1 MTDIL
6 NGIRVVEL
14 AAWTFVP
21 AAGAVLAD
29 WGADV
34 IKVEHP
40 ETGDPQRGLIS
51 SGIVAGAG
59 GVNHFIEQPNRGKR
73 SIALD
78 TSTPE
83 GLELLM
89 KLIESAD
96 VFLTNLLPDSRQRM
110 GIDVEQVRA
119 RNPKIIYARGHGYG
133 TKGELAAQGGFD
145 LAAYWARGGIGQAY
159 AAGDGSYP
167 PLQRPAF
174 GDVYG
179 GLSIAAGIAGAL
191 VKRERT
197 GEPSV
202 VDVSLLGAAIWQLGP
217 DVVGAGITGE
227 EIPRFALEE
236 MPNPAASMYRTRD
249 GRFIAF
255 VLLQADR
262 FWADFCTRLGRPD
275 LIDDE
280 RYANAVV
287 RFENRAARTERVGSR
302 AMYCCSSM
310 QRGGHVIS
318 AKTEHHA
325 VLNAIEHLEK
335 HEGFEVTWLNISRD
349 GIIDIDQLADAIRPE
364 TRLVS
369 IMTANNE
376 TGVIQPM
383 REIWRICR
391 ERGVLLHSDMVQ
403 SFGKIDTDLSLVDAA
418 SFAAHK
424 FYGPKGI
431 GLLFLAQRSFDSAD
445 HVRWR
450 TRERATARNRKCRC
464 NRGNGSGSRMDI
476 ARS

>member
-6 NGIRVVEL
+6 TGIRVVEL

-34 IKVEHP
+34 IKIEHP

-59 GVNHFIEQPNRGKR
+59 AVNHFIEQPNRGKR
-73 SIALD
+73 SIGLD
-78 TSTPE
+78 TGTPE

-133 TKGELAAQGGFD
+133 TKGEMADHGGFD
-145 LAAYWARGGIGQAY
+145 LAAYWARGGIGNAY
-159 AAGDGSYP
+159 ALGDGSYP
-167 PLQRPAF
+167 PIQRPAF

-179 GLSIAAGIAGAL
+179 GLAIAAGIAGAL

-197 GEPSV
+197 GEASV
-202 VDVSLLGAAIWQLGP
+202 VDVSLLNAAIWQLGP
-217 DVVGAGITGE
+217 DIVGAGVTGVD
-227 EIPRFALEE
+227 IPKFKLED
-236 MPNPAASMYRTRD
+236 MPNPVASMYKTKD

-280 RYANAVV
+280 HYANAAV
-287 RFENRAARTERVGSR
+287 RFANRADCIAELRKTFASEDLAHWEKAFSGFAGVFDVMRTAHEVHDDPQVLANGYLPRTTDADQNEFALAASPVQFDEAPLQLNR
-302 AMYCCSSM
+302 AP
-310 QRGGHVIS
+310 GHG
-318 AKTEHHA
+318 EHTDA
-325 VLNAIEHLEK
+325 LLAELGYSED
-335 HEGFEVTWLNISRD
+335 E
-349 GIIDIDQLADAIRPE
+349 IIDFK
-364 TRLVS
+364 VKS
-369 IMTANNE
+369 
-376 TGVIQPM
+376 V
-383 REIWRICR
+383 
-391 ERGVLLHSDMVQ
+391 VL
-403 SFGKIDTDLSLVDAA
+403 
-418 SFAAHK
+418 
-424 FYGPKGI
+424 
-431 GLLFLAQRSFDSAD
+431 
-445 HVRWR
+445 
-450 TRERATARNRKCRC
+450 
-464 NRGNGSGSRMDI
+464 
-476 ARS
+476 